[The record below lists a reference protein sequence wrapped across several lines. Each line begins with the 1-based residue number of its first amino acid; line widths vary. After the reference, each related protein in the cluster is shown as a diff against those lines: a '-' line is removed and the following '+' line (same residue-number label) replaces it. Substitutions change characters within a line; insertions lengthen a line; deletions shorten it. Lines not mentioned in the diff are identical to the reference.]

1 MSLLASM
8 PGGLGQIGAR
18 RLCLT
23 GAAFC
28 LAPALVGG
36 LVLAV
41 AALLGPQILGVGH
54 LRTQGL
60 ATFALVSPL
69 IGAPIWG
76 LVVLGS
82 ALLLRA
88 GLFGSLPAAG
98 LGLLA
103 FAVLARTEVGLA
115 SLPFGAAS
123 VLLYRMALALQRP
136 EVI

>member
-1 MSLLASM
+1 MSLVASM
-8 PGGLGQIGAR
+8 PGGLGQIGIR

-41 AALLGPQILGVGH
+41 AAVLGPHVLGVGH

-69 IGAPIWG
+69 VGGPIWG

-98 LGLLA
+98 LGLVA
-103 FAVLARTEVGLA
+103 FAVLTRTEVGLA